1 MMEEQM
7 YSVLDD
13 NGKHVAYHM
22 ELSNALLLIAAL
34 MDRYYQEPCITYK
47 IMRENNNAEEAR
59 CE

>member
-1 MMEEQM
+1 MEQQM
-7 YSVLDD
+7 YSVLDN
-13 NGKHVAYHM
+13 NGEHVAYHM

-34 MDRYYQEPCITYK
+34 MDRHYKEPLLTYK